1 MKLPN
6 AHRVVIE
13 AEKVRAYCLSETH
26 PRGRHKARVFLAALG
41 LRANDWEELNNA
53 LLVAAQSEKAAP
65 GVSDFYGDRYIIDF
79 EMKRGEKAAVVRSC
93 WIIRSGETVPRFV
106 TCFVL

>member
-6 AHRVVIE
+6 GDFAIVE
-13 AEKVRAYCLSETH
+13 PEKVRDYCLSEGH

-41 LRANDWEELNNA
+41 LTANDWEALSEA
-53 LLVAAQSEKAAP
+53 LLVAAINEEAVP
-65 GVSDFYGDRYIIDF
+65 RVSDIYGDRYIIDF
-79 EMKRGEKAAVVRSC
+79 EMTWNGKIAEVRSC
-93 WIIRSGETVPRFV
+93 WIIRSGESVPRFV